1 MPVSYL
7 PATTV
12 EGHMQTRLSQ
22 RRRLHKEFVH
32 PLPVV
37 SIAKT
42 TWRTQARAQV
52 VLLRSDLDLAY
63 AALVDYDGLRWQ
75 IALNFRDATPD
86 WGLADF
92 MHVTPTG
99 VTHAAHLS
107 LCMVNVAYRLRADVH
122 PRAPAYSVLA
132 LKADCRGYQY
142 VEATRQRLPEKPE
155 PV

>member
-1 MPVSYL
+1 
-7 PATTV
+7 
-12 EGHMQTRLSQ
+12 MQTRLSQ
-22 RRRLHKEFVH
+22 RRLLHKEFVH

-42 TWRTQARAQV
+42 TLRTQARAQV

-63 AALVDYDGLRWQ
+63 AALVDYDGLRWH
-75 IALNFRDATPD
+75 IALNVRDATPD

-142 VEATRQRLPEKPE
+142 VEETRQRLPEKPE